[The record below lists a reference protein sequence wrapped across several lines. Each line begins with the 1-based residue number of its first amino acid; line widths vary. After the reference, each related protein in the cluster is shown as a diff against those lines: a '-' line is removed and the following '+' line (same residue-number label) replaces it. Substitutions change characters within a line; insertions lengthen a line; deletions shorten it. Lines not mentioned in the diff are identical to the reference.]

1 MNRLAKIRHNFSHR
15 RSKSDSQM
23 LDNWSTD
30 CLQPDDDEDL
40 EEPPAI
46 MIEASVADDPI
57 SVDSNPPIGTG
68 SESNKTGSTSSLPFF
83 ANFAIEFR
91 KKLASDSNLLFRQ
104 ASDDGTKLHSN
115 ADSETFSFD
124 NDGLRKSAGFEE
136 TKPKEVPESSTGQ
149 SEVAW
154 VTFDDNFPPTEIAAE
169 FVEIPLDGAENSS
182 KEDSGSN
189 RLMQNLKKLPMRFL
203 KNQRYKSLQ
212 PETEEEEDED
222 PSSADSR
229 NFFRTSS
236 LPSSPSMRKKFASAF
251 SRRQ

>member
-1 MNRLAKIRHNFSHR
+1 
-15 RSKSDSQM
+15 M
-23 LDNWSTD
+23 LNNWSTD
-30 CLQPDDDEDL
+30 CLQPDDDEGL

-46 MIEASVADDPI
+46 MIEASVTDDPF
-57 SVDSNPPIGTG
+57 SVDSNPSIGTG
-68 SESNKTGSTSSLPFF
+68 SEPNKTGSTGSLPFF
-83 ANFAIEFR
+83 ANFAVEFR

-115 ADSETFSFD
+115 ADSEGFSFD

-136 TKPKEVPESSTGQ
+136 TKPKEVPNLNPESSTGQ

-154 VTFDDNFPPTEIAAE
+154 VTFDDNFPPTEIPAE

-212 PETEEEEDED
+212 PETEEEEDRDED
-222 PSSADSR
+222 PSCADSR